1 MNNYKMLQ
9 KKNMIGLKDEEWNMK
24 KKLEEVVEKSN
35 EQNKRTRK
43 LRMEYIQT
51 LRLNEMQ

>member
-9 KKNMIGLKDEEWNMK
+9 EKNMIGLKDEEWNMK

-43 LRMEYIQT
+43 LRMEF
-51 LRLNEMQ
+51 RR

>member
-1 MNNYKMLQ
+1 
-9 KKNMIGLKDEEWNMK
+9 MIGLKDEEWNMK

-43 LRMEYIQT
+43 LRMEFNE
-51 LRLNEMQ
+51 RLNEMQ

>member
-1 MNNYKMLQ
+1 
-9 KKNMIGLKDEEWNMK
+9 MIGLKDEEWNMK

-43 LRMEYIQT
+43 LRMEFRRQDSMKC
-51 LRLNEMQ
+51 NKKEKQ